1 MQNLR
6 FVEDKQG
13 LLHIWELPEIDEKEV
28 VTDRYLTVVDVGG
41 RSNKADFSV
50 IVVFDRLF
58 MIDGDRPVWLP
69 NGMGIATSTSLH
81 GKRHK

>member
-1 MQNLR
+1 M
-6 FVEDKQG
+6 EDKQG

-58 MIDGDRPVWLP
+58 MIDGDRPVVVAH
-69 NGMGIATSTSLH
+69 GMDIATSTSLR